1 MKTVIT
7 NLITG
12 EKTLFVN
19 DLSLTDNIV
28 NYIICDSKRA
38 GQLLNKEYREE
49 IKTKFPIVESIST
62 ITGRTFAYCE
72 AKDLHA
78 KYDLKKP
85 SKVGNK

>member
-38 GQLLNKEYREE
+38 GQ
-49 IKTKFPIVESIST
+49 
-62 ITGRTFAYCE
+62 
-72 AKDLHA
+72 
-78 KYDLKKP
+78 
-85 SKVGNK
+85 